1 MLTALNIEDFGLI
14 HHTQLTAGQGLC
26 VVTGETG
33 AGKSMLMDALGTVL
47 GARAEKSS
55 IRKGQTSAQV
65 QASFSSAN
73 QPHVA
78 AWLAENAIPPEDG
91 EIFLRRALTYNA
103 SASGALKSQAFING
117 IRVTNAQLQEIG
129 ALLADI
135 HGQRDQNVLLNP
147 KQHVH
152 LLDQFG
158 QYHTAVNTTKTT
170 YQTWKS
176 IRKKLTEAEARL
188 QDQTRE
194 ENLLQAFLEELDNLN
209 YTSGEEENLSTERTR
224 LMQAEHT
231 QSALHG
237 VAHALQEGEL
247 LAHLQQAER
256 ALSGLEDNPRMAN
269 LSERFASLVIE
280 TQDISA
286 EITQAVEEATPN
298 PALLEQ
304 VDNRLQALR
313 DTARKHRITIEDL
326 PKQHEIFTS
335 QLDDLSLLQEGID
348 DLIAKEKQAWEQFTK
363 ACSALST
370 ERHNAAPALE
380 IQIHTALKALHMPH
394 TQLQVV
400 IDELEEDAY
409 SAQGAEHIHFELQV
423 NPGTPFL
430 PLEKVASGGEV
441 SRLMLALKQ
450 VFCAKMQPMT
460 LVFDEIDTGLGGA
473 VADAVGDA
481 LQNLADMHQVFVI
494 THQPQVAA
502 KGSTHLKIDKLI
514 EQNGDGKTTRT
525 TLTELDA
532 TSRTEELARM
542 LSGKNITAEARAA
555 AQKLLAA

>member
-1 MLTALNIEDFGLI
+1 
-14 HHTQLTAGQGLC
+14 
-26 VVTGETG
+26 
-33 AGKSMLMDALGTVL
+33 MLMDALGTVL

-55 IRKGQTSAQV
+55 IRKGQTTAQV
-65 QASFSSAN
+65 QASFASAH
-73 QPHVA
+73 QPRVA
-78 AWLAENAIPPEDG
+78 TWLAENAILPEDG
-91 EIFLRRALTYNA
+91 EILLRRVLTVN
-103 SASGALKSQAFING
+103 GTLKSQAFING

-194 ENLLQAFLEELDNLN
+194 EALLQAFLEELDTLN
-209 YTSGEEENLSTERTR
+209 YTNGEEENLSTERSR

-231 QSALHG
+231 QSALHS

-286 EITQAVEEATPN
+286 EITQAVEEETPN

-335 QLDDLSLLQEGID
+335 QLDDLSLLQDGID
-348 DLIAKEKQAWEQFTK
+348 DLIAKEKQAWQQFTK

-380 IQIHTALKALHMPH
+380 TQIHTALKALNMPH

-409 SAQGAEHIHFELQV
+409 SAQGAEHIHFQLQV

-450 VFCAKMQPMT
+450 VFCAKMPPMT

-481 LQNLADMHQVFVI
+481 LQNLAEMHQVFVI

-502 KGSTHLKIDKLI
+502 KGSTHLKIDKLT
-514 EQNGDGKTTRT
+514 DGKTTRT

-532 TSRTEELARM
+532 TSRAEELARM
-542 LSGKNITAEARAA
+542 LSGKEITAEARAA